1 MTTTDTHE
9 VELEIEADEEADPGA
24 TREDSTAAE
33 AFARL
38 EGEMAMMRRAV
49 QQLAAERADIVIPD
63 YNPTLVK
70 MAANLSSLDSSLK
83 AVEQSPALLV
93 TPEYMGERIERVA
106 HDSCSHYE
114 STIQHWRKAA
124 DGLERDLSDALGSAL
139 RHDAQVKRQWQFFG
153 IGAAVAALLM
163 TFFPG
168 TIARAVPDSWLWP
181 ERMAKRTLGAPSIMD
196 AGIIMIRSASPQTWE
211 QIVAATNLVDGN
223 QTSFQRCKAKARK
236 AKRKVDCVVQVDG

>member
-9 VELEIEADEEADPGA
+9 VELEIDEDQEARPDVPG
-24 TREDSTAAE
+24 DDNTAAE

-124 DGLERDLSDALGSAL
+124 DGLERNLSDALGSAL
-139 RHDAQVKRQWQFFG
+139 SHDAQVKRQWQFFG

-163 TFFPG
+163 SFLPG
-168 TIARAVPDSWLWP
+168 TIARAVPASWLWP
-181 ERMAKRTLGAPSIMD
+181 ERMARRVINRPTIVDAGVHLIRSQNPALWGDIMD
-196 AGIIMIRSASPQTWE
+196 ASALNYANRE
-211 QIVAATNLVDGN
+211 AIK
-223 QTSFQRCKAKARK
+223 RCKAAARK
-236 AKRKVDCVVQVDG
+236 AKRPVDCRIKVDA